1 LDAVLMPPVRR
12 PDDGS
17 GRAFRKALRTVEQR
31 EPSRPFEH
39 ADIVWLP
46 ERLTHDAGDKH
57 RAIVGEHMLL
67 VVEVSEEFLANE
79 PPQMPRVSWSVY
91 TGKSWE
97 DALVGGAAPSVPVA
111 KARAEALWRAFLG
124 YKRA

>member
-1 LDAVLMPPVRR
+1 MRPKAR

-17 GRAFRKALRTVEQR
+17 GQGFLKALRAVEER
-31 EPSRPFEH
+31 EPSRPVTH
-39 ADIVWLP
+39 TDIVWLP
-46 ERLTHDAGDKH
+46 ERLAYDDYDEQGY
-57 RAIVGEHMLL
+57 RAIVGDYMLL
-67 VVEVSEEFLANE
+67 VIEVSEEFLANE

-91 TGKSWE
+91 SGENWGDT
-97 DALVGGAAPSVPVA
+97 LVGGAAPNVLIA

>member
-1 LDAVLMPPVRR
+1 MPPKSR
-12 PDDGS
+12 PDDSS
-17 GRAFRKALRTVEQR
+17 GRGFLKALRAVEQR

-46 ERLTHDAGDKH
+46 KRLDDDVGDEH
-57 RAIVGEHMLL
+57 RAIVGDYMLH
-67 VVEVSEEFLANE
+67 VVEVTDGFLAIQ

-91 TGKSWE
+91 RGEGWE
-97 DALVGGAAPSVPVA
+97 ETLVGGAAPTIVIA
-111 KARAEALWRAFLG
+111 KARAEALWRALLG